1 MMLHCRTVQFVAN
14 AARMEG
20 RNVAVFAASADGL
33 VQVRALG
40 DGEQGFDPMMLRNL
54 PGFSDDAAWV
64 FREWHGWFHD
74 LAQSESWPSLNA
86 ELDRLELRGVSVIVS
101 PEQVFD
107 TRADQAEQAVD
118 EVAELLLGKPRRP
131 RDRSFDEQIDAVLLQ
146 SEIRFRPGFL
156 EDARIDLESSA
167 GQTLTLRFP
176 YFVDTAKRVGIMV
189 VRPDKKGIV
198 PPRSAGHAIYTFD
211 KAVQAGVLTRE
222 HCVCLTGALHEGQ
235 AVAAD
240 LARSCVLLDVS
251 DRGTPDALSRLVPT

>member
-14 AARMEG
+14 PARMEG
-20 RNVAVFAASADGL
+20 RNVALFAAMADGQ

-40 DGEQGFDPMMLRNL
+40 DGEKGFDPMLLHSL

-74 LAQSESWPSLNA
+74 LAQSESWASINA
-86 ELDRLELRGVSVIVS
+86 ELDRMELRGVSVIAT

-107 TRADQAEQAVD
+107 TRADQPTQAVD
-118 EVAELLLGKPRRP
+118 EVAEFLLGKPRRA
-131 RDRSFDEQIDAVLLQ
+131 RDRSFDEWLDGVLLQ

-176 YFVDTAKRVGIMV
+176 YFVDAAQRTGIMV
-189 VRPDKKGIV
+189 VRPDRKGMA
-198 PPRSAGHAIYTFD
+198 PSRSASHAIYTFD
-211 KAVQAGVLTRE
+211 KAVQAGVLDRE
-222 HCVCLTGALHEGQ
+222 HCVCLTGTLREGQ

-240 LARSCVLLDVS
+240 LARSCVLLNVS
-251 DRGTPDALSRLVPT
+251 DRGTPDALSRLVPA